1 MHTDPTGTG
10 GGVQQSQASATV
22 QPLLDACPPPSAFS
36 EDMNYEQVA
45 VWLTHHPQFAGAD
58 YQQDISKLKGISAGE
73 HHYNNVHI

>member
-1 MHTDPTGTG
+1 MHTDPTGIG
-10 GGVQQSQASATV
+10 GAVQQPQASVIV
-22 QPLLDACPPPSAFS
+22 QPQLDVCPPPLAFS

-73 HHYNNVHI
+73 HHHK